1 MSQGLALSVLGPQE
15 ACAHSHQEVN
25 IFHLVGGGFS
35 HLRSNSGNL
44 HQILLIYLSTSER
57 S

>member
-25 IFHLVGGGFS
+25 IFHLVGV
-35 HLRSNSGNL
+35 
-44 HQILLIYLSTSER
+44 STSVKQLR
-57 S
+57 KLASDINTII